1 MAMLFMPSQAAAGQ
15 RGRPAFIHSLRR
27 MTYGA
32 TGEAAAFWV
41 RPLEGAMHAP
51 VCPHRVRR
59 RALPGRRRPLPL
71 TAQHRNAL
79 TAGVTTAARASEGRE
94 LAKSGQRPSP
104 PIWPD
109 ADSTAKKLSLGRH
122 VLVGASIGMVAAL
135 AIVTYGQ

>member
-1 MAMLFMPSQAAAGQ
+1 MHRFASAVFAVALGQA
-15 RGRPAFIHSLRR
+15 
-27 MTYGA
+27 
-32 TGEAAAFWV
+32 V
-41 RPLEGAMHAP
+41 
-51 VCPHRVRR
+51 VV
-59 RALPGRRRPLPL
+59 PLPL